1 MTDLETGGS
10 LEDLEKSNI
19 ILTEDEAMEYFT
31 MILLGLNHMHSF
43 NKVHRDLKPANIL
56 INKQLNW
63 RKILKIVKYWT
74 RLYQNIEN
82 NNNVSQ

>member
-19 ILTEDEAMEYFT
+19 VLTEDEAMEYFI

-56 INKQLNW
+56 I
-63 RKILKIVKYWT
+63 
-74 RLYQNIEN
+74 
-82 NNNVSQ
+82 SQ

>member
-10 LEDLEKSNI
+10 LEDLEQSKFN
-19 ILTEDEAMEYFT
+19 LTEDEAMEYFT

-56 INKQLNW
+56 INK
-63 RKILKIVKYWT
+63 
-74 RLYQNIEN
+74 
-82 NNNVSQ
+82 

>member
-43 NKVHRDLKPANIL
+43 NKVHRDLKPANFL
-56 INKQLNW
+56 
-63 RKILKIVKYWT
+63 VK
-74 RLYQNIEN
+74 RDK
-82 NNNVSQ
+82 

>member
-1 MTDLETGGS
+1 VTDLETGGS

-19 ILTEDEAMEYFT
+19 TLTEDEAMEYFT

-56 INKQLNW
+56 INQ
-63 RKILKIVKYWT
+63 
-74 RLYQNIEN
+74 
-82 NNNVSQ
+82 

>member
-19 ILTEDEAMEYFT
+19 TLTEDEAMEYFT

-56 INKQLNW
+56 INQ
-63 RKILKIVKYWT
+63 
-74 RLYQNIEN
+74 
-82 NNNVSQ
+82 